1 MRLAGKVALITG
13 GGTGIGAAIAERFV
27 AEGARVCITGR
38 RQAVLEKVLSTLPPG
53 SAVACSGDVS
63 KDEDAQRMVATALV
77 FGGRLDILVNN
88 AGINPQGGVI
98 DLNSAMWR
106 EGLEVNLT
114 GPFLLMNSA
123 IPHMIKAGGGAVI
136 NISSLGGVRCLPA
149 MAVYGASKAGL
160 IMLTQQAALD
170 YGKHRVRCNVICPGA
185 VRTDMM
191 DKPIEFLANVLK
203 IDKEAILKLVPSD
216 VPLKRMAEPTEIT
229 GTCVYLASD
238 DSSFTTGAVIMVDG
252 GASIVDVGRVAV
264 ERALKDAGVT

>member
-1 MRLAGKVALITG
+1 MRLAGKVALVTG

-38 RQAVLEKVLSTLPPG
+38 RQDVLDNAVAAHPPG
-53 SAVACSGDVS
+53 SAVACAGDVS
-63 KDEDAQRMVATALV
+63 RDEDVERMVGTALA
-77 FGGRLDILVNN
+77 FGGKLDILVNN

-98 DLNSAMWR
+98 ELDSAVWR
-106 EGLEVNLT
+106 KVIEVNLT
-114 GPFLLMNSA
+114 GPFLLMKAA
-123 IPHMIKAGGGAVI
+123 IPHMIEANGGSVI

-149 MAVYGASKAGL
+149 MAAYATSKAGL

-191 DKPIEFLANVLK
+191 DKPIEFLASVLK
-203 IDKEAILKLVPSD
+203 MDKDAVMRLVPSD
-216 VPLKRMAEPTEIT
+216 VPLQRMAEPMEIT

-264 ERALKDAGVT
+264 GRALKDAGVV